1 MPVLGGVGTRFV
13 AAEPK
18 SARRP
23 SDETDAPTLPAVAC
37 WPASFCETRLK
48 LAVTRSYRK
57 TSAAPLRS
65 FPTSLSSDE
74 WKPTQ
79 RPSAEIDGARLSVP
93 ANVWVLY
100 DANTV

>member
-1 MPVLGGVGTRFV
+1 MPVLDGVGTRLA

-23 SDETDAPTLPAVAC
+23 SAETDALTLPALAC

-48 LAVTRSYRK
+48 ARVTRSYRN
-57 TSAAPLRS
+57 TSAVPFRS
-65 FPTSLSSDE
+65 LPTNLSSDE
-74 WKPTQ
+74 WNPTQ

-93 ANVWVLY
+93 ANVLV
-100 DANTV
+100 V